1 VMILPRYAS
10 QIAMLRR
17 ALGNK
22 AKILDKVIDSKILLR
37 DTDIFVGSGGTMTAE
52 SALLGIPTISYNA
65 VPNLVEK
72 YLVRKKLAIR
82 ETNSKRIVLI
92 IEKILHSNNS
102 HFKNNARSAMN
113 SMEDPVKKLG
123 QIIKMKD

>member
-1 VMILPRYAS
+1 
-10 QIAMLRR
+10 
-17 ALGNK
+17 
-22 AKILDKVIDSKILLR
+22 
-37 DTDIFVGSGGTMTAE
+37 TAE

-82 ETNSKRIVLI
+82 ETNSKRIVSV
-92 IEKILHSNNS
+92 IEKMLRSDNT
-102 HFKNNARSAMN
+102 HFKNRARSVMN
-113 SMEDPVKKLG
+113 SMEDPVKKLD